1 MIDLI
6 KAATLTNDPS
16 VQKNAEN
23 TLLQHREEHPEQFF
37 LDNASIFN
45 NRSIDISVRQSAGTL
60 LTVSLKTK
68 VLLSPRRTTMATSG
82 TR

>member
-23 TLLQHREEHPEQFF
+23 TLLQHREEQPEQFF
-37 LDNASIFN
+37 LDNANIFN

-68 VLLSPRRTTMATSG
+68 VTLSPRRTTTVISG
-82 TR
+82 TP

>member
-16 VQKNAEN
+16 VQKNAES

-37 LDNASIFN
+37 LDNANIFN

-68 VLLSPRRTTMATSG
+68 VLLSRCRITMAISG

>member
-16 VQKNAEN
+16 VQKNAES
-23 TLLQHREEHPEQFF
+23 TLLKHREEQPEQFF
-37 LDNASIFN
+37 LDNANIFN

-68 VLLSPRRTTMATSG
+68 VLLHQRRTTMAISG
-82 TR
+82 TA